1 MLMQTSSGRIILM
14 NNGVPGIFATPY
26 RNKFGELASDTD
38 KSYGDYAINEQG
50 GGTDALKRLRK
61 SYMNFTT
68 ANDVLQQRT
77 NPDSKFK
84 VYLKKAL

>member
-1 MLMQTSSGRIILM
+1 M